1 MHRHGID
8 TRKLGRA
15 KQPRELMLRN
25 LATSIVL
32 HEKVKT
38 TLPKAKAI
46 RSQLEKM
53 ITVAKKGD
61 LAATRKLNS
70 YFLDVNA
77 SQKLLKEL
85 APLYAKRNGGYLRI
99 TKIGP
104 RVGDNAEMVFIEFLD
119 TEKLV
124 KKVKGTIIKEPKEE
138 KTKKVGKKLIQTK
151 AKVQGKKK

>member
-1 MHRHGID
+1 MHRHGIN
-8 TRKLGRA
+8 TRKLGRE

-46 RSQLEKM
+46 RPQLEKM

-61 LAATRKLNS
+61 LAAIRKLNS

-85 APLYAKRNGGYLRI
+85 APLYGKRQGGYLRI

-104 RVGDNAEMVFIEFLD
+104 RVGDNAEMALIELLD
-119 TEKLV
+119 TEQLV
-124 KKVKGTIIKEPKEE
+124 KKDKDNQAKDTKDK
-138 KTKKVGKKLIQTK
+138 KTAKKPAEKKVTE
-151 AKVQGKKK
+151 KKK